1 MGSWC
6 CEHVCLCYNHYS
18 LHELQ
23 LGKKVRRLSP
33 QDKIRNSL
41 MHQRDAFFG
50 EVIKA
55 AQEDPNIII
64 LSADSG
70 APAFDAFRKSHPN
83 QWLHMGISE
92 ANMINVAAGL
102 ALSGKQVFCF
112 AIIPFITGRCF
123 DQIKVAVA
131 LRGLPVTIV
140 GVGAGYSYDD
150 GGPTH
155 YGVEDIGIMKNLKG
169 IEIHSPNNSTS
180 AASIAQLTI
189 RHPAFRYI
197 RLDRH
202 VLPELPLREIEDE
215 SEMQIGLMAMGAM
228 TSIAREVSSRLRD
241 SEVLAEP
248 TQVWPLVYVPTE
260 SSKLVVIE
268 EHFYTGGLGES
279 VASWMKDHGDERP
292 LLRIAIPDH
301 YEWENGG
308 RAHLWK
314 RAGLDVESITKR
326 ISEWMQ
332 NR

>member
-1 MGSWC
+1 MT
-6 CEHVCLCYNHYS
+6 
-18 LHELQ
+18 
-23 LGKKVRRLSP
+23 
-33 QDKIRNSL
+33 
-41 MHQRDAFFG
+41 QRDAFFG
-50 EVIKA
+50 EVVKA
-55 AQEDPNIII
+55 AYENPNIVI

-70 APAFDAFRKSHPN
+70 APAFNKFRVDRPN
-83 QWLHMGISE
+83 QWVHMGISE

-112 AIIPFITGRCF
+112 AIIPFVTGRCF
-123 DQIKVAVA
+123 DQIKVAIA

-169 IEIHSPNNSTS
+169 IEIWSPRDEES
-180 AASIAQLTI
+180 AKEIAEISIKE
-189 RHPAFRYI
+189 PAFRYV

-202 VLPELPLREIEDE
+202 VLPSVTRDPRGYKVGLGFVSYGSMYSVAMEVKKKIGMDGGVWHLSQVYPIDE
-215 SEMQIGLMAMGAM
+215 FMRAGKIHTAL
-228 TSIAREVSSRLRD
+228 I
-241 SEVLAEP
+241 
-248 TQVWPLVYVPTE
+248 
-260 SSKLVVIE
+260 VIE
-268 EHFYTGGLGES
+268 EHFYSGSVGES
-279 VASWMKDHGDERP
+279 ISSWLHDNQDRTP

-326 ISEWMQ
+326 ITEWMA
-332 NR
+332 